1 MNPLWESQ
9 KIINENV
16 NLQMGLLIKQLNT
29 IISVLE
35 DHEKDMKN
43 MADEINRLNKE
54 LSELKGERP

>member
-9 KIINENV
+9 KIINENT
-16 NLQMGLLIKQLNT
+16 NMQMSLMIQQLNI
-29 IISVLE
+29 IISVIE
-35 DHEKDMKN
+35 DHENDMKC